1 VLLRS
6 LTVALLLAGGEAA
19 AERAIAVELDP
30 GVPLSESELADA
42 LRVRIA
48 ATGGP
53 VHVTVKASERGVVV
67 GARGA
72 SRVVDLGDRRGGD
85 AARLVALAAVD
96 LLFDDLAAPPT
107 PAVVAKVAPRVE
119 NRWTV
124 GLVGMAAQWSGTL
137 AGAALDVRI
146 PHGAW
151 FAAVDAGG
159 GELVDG
165 TLHLTG
171 GVVRASVGRRMGR
184 LDLRGGATVAPI
196 NVANGAGDATV
207 LVGAGVSA
215 RVRFP
220 VDAFDLVL
228 AVGADG
234 FATRTEYRI
243 ASMTIATPWLAPWVG
258 VGIEVTP

>member
-1 VLLRS
+1 MLLRS

-19 AERAIAVELDP
+19 AERAIAIDLDP
-30 GVPLSESELADA
+30 GVPLSQRELADA

-48 ATGGP
+48 PTGEP
-53 VHVTVKASERGVVV
+53 VHVTVTASERGVVV
-67 GARGA
+67 GARGG

-96 LLFDDLAAPPT
+96 LLFDDLAAPP
-107 PAVVAKVAPRVE
+107 AVVAEVAPRAD
-119 NRWTV
+119 NRWTI

-137 AGAALDVRI
+137 AGVALDLRI
-146 PHGAW
+146 PYGSW

-196 NVANGAGDATV
+196 NVADGAGDTTV

-228 AVGADG
+228 AGGADA

-243 ASMTIATPWLAPWVG
+243 ASMTVATPWLAPWVG
-258 VGIEVTP
+258 LGIEVTP